1 MKEKQLLPSKG
12 YVDARTISLFV
23 NSELTGEKNI
33 LLPEKAD
40 NIFDFSLKFEQERNN
55 SLKFC
60 FYGLV
65 ESKWGNC
72 DNLKI
77 DFYVGDSSTNSTI
90 GQNSPFWFYDKSSSA
105 SGYSWSIQSKGLDFV
120 SGNLTKN
127 IYGKIKGQYLFPFEL
142 DLNTITKTNKSLF
155 ISISDSIKN
164 LFVIEEFPFLY
175 FDDENK
181 LLEFGTETAEILDS
195 GTILEIDNNYPFF
208 YDRHWLRREIEPTG
222 PPFIYFTT
230 ANITYDEGTNDP
242 RISQDRIIE
251 VEVALSEKPKGIEK
265 AKLEVVYGLDEN
277 LNEYTTVTVPQDVS
291 LNFSNLDWNSSSA
304 STVQTIKIR
313 IRDDFYVEKTERLT
327 LKITPIL
334 GLLPHPEF
342 SQFCSIFITDNDI
355 PSKIAFQGQ
364 SFQFIEPRQDIQP
377 IQIPIKLS
385 LDQKLLVPNQ
395 SVEIYIDSNLTD
407 CESYYGFDTLSGGT
421 GFTEFKKVELN
432 MNDLEYTVDLNFRPK
447 KINDLRRQI
456 VFKLRNFTSNVIQQS
471 FNQGLSVEYTLYVD
485 KDLDKNYIEIHIP
498 YDTNSGIAVLRSV
511 YNKKITTNLI
521 DFPTKLSTYYQST
534 LGSMN
539 PNAMITGN
547 TDGSLL
553 RCLTFEQDFQLN
565 IKNLG
570 TQMIFDN
577 HLYKNGETL
586 VVNVYSGVNT
596 SVSSSDFVYN
606 GKEFILKL
614 PANFKFE
621 TGFISLGSIFS
632 SLIVGGTSYS
642 GSPSWGFRKT
652 NYEITIQNNTYNYPS
667 GVNPT
672 DSNFIEANILSKDI
686 KIGNFDQVKNK
697 YTFTQDPAIIVNAGD
712 DTKKEVYYLF
722 TSLKNLY
729 TQISWAPPSY
739 RYVNNYSGTSLNY
752 TTNRLY
758 YSSAIIIPEPDPFQF
773 YIIGQ
778 YNNNHYIDRDYPT
791 TSQIF
796 ITKDKVL
803 LENDFISTSSTNPNL
818 KNFPVVDF
826 LLPTP
831 FSLFQQNIKVKFGKL
846 FVQAGYGTSTV
857 WLNGFTQP
865 STSVDS
871 FTMATTQYAGS
882 FSPSQKN
889 QFLFNWNSANVNT
902 KNVAYIE
909 ILNQGIVPVNIFGIT
924 INPNE
929 KLWISEKPI
938 RMTTLNGNPLY
949 SGTYNFVM
957 PLNDLEIDF
966 PTNNKFVTFI
976 TYPYGRNKTKDVS
989 INNFT
994 KADYQITFS
1003 NFVLFNYDGSPTN
1016 KTVNKS
1022 FQIRE
1027 SVNYD
1032 INGNVLKQDKYV
1044 ISKYGSSVFKNGS
1057 GSYGLC
1063 ISLFA
1068 NRKLLT
1074 VDYPSARSV
1083 YVNGFIASASI
1094 NSVLK
1099 EIYLSPI
1106 PNGLIGS
1113 LIYGCDKNGIT
1124 WYTNSSQ

>member
-40 NIFDFSLKFEQERNN
+40 NIFDFSLKFEEERNN

-127 IYGKIKGQYLFPFEL
+127 IYGKTKGQYLFPFEL

-155 ISISDSIKN
+155 VSISDSIKN
-164 LFVIEEFPFLY
+164 LFDIEEFPFLY

-208 YDRHWLRREIEPTG
+208 YDRHWVRREIEPTG

-230 ANITYDEGTNDP
+230 TNITYDEGTNDP

-265 AKLEVVYGLDEN
+265 AKVEVVYGLDEN

-304 STVQTIKIR
+304 STIQTIKIR

-342 SQFCSIFITDNDI
+342 SQFCSIFITDNDV
-355 PSKIAFQGQ
+355 PSKIAFEGQ
-364 SFQFIEPRQDIQP
+364 SFQFIEPRQDTTP
-377 IQIPIKLS
+377 VLIPLKLS

-421 GFTEFKKVELN
+421 GFTEFKTVELN
-432 MNDLEYTVDLNFRPK
+432 MNDLEYNVDFYFKPK
-447 KINDLRRQI
+447 RQYDIRRQI
-456 VFKLRNFTSNVIQQS
+456 VLKLRNFTSNVIQQS
-471 FNQGLSVEYTLYVD
+471 FNQGLSVDYTLYVD
-485 KDLDKNYIEIHIP
+485 KDLDKRYVEIHIP
-498 YDTNSGIAVLRSV
+498 YDVNNGIAVLRSV
-511 YNKKITTNLI
+511 YNQKLTTNLI

-534 LGSMN
+534 LGSMS

-570 TQMIFDN
+570 TQIIFDN
-577 HLYKNGETL
+577 KLYKNGETI
-586 VVNVYSGVNT
+586 VINIYSGVNT
-596 SVSSSDFVYN
+596 SVSSGEFVFN
-606 GKEFILKL
+606 GNEFILKI

-621 TGFISLGSIFS
+621 TMYQSYNAPFSIHTFFLGN
-632 SLIVGGTSYS
+632 YS
-642 GSPSWGFRKT
+642 GNSAWGFLQT

-667 GVNPT
+667 GVNIT
-672 DSNFIEANILSKDI
+672 DGNFTEANILSKDI
-686 KIGNFDQVKNK
+686 KIGNYDQVKKK
-697 YTFTQDPAIIVNAGD
+697 YTFTQDPAIIVNAGI
-712 DTKKEVYYLF
+712 DTRKQIYYLY
-722 TSLKNLY
+722 TSIKNLY
-729 TQISWAPPSY
+729 TQLSWVQPSNQ
-739 RYVNNYSGTSLNY
+739 YVENYSGTSLNY
-752 TTNRLY
+752 TTNRLFY
-758 YSSAIIIPEPDPFQF
+758 PSAIIIPEPDPAQF
-773 YIIGQ
+773 FIVGQ
-778 YNNNHYIDRDYPT
+778 YNNTHSIAKNYPT

-796 ITKDKVL
+796 ITKDKIY
-803 LENDFISTSSTNPNL
+803 LENNFISASNTNPSL
-818 KNFPVVDF
+818 KNFPISDF
-826 LLPTP
+826 LLPSP
-831 FSLFQQNIKVKFGKL
+831 LSQYQQKLKIKFGRL
-846 FVQAGYGTSTV
+846 YVQAGYSTSTI

-865 STSVDS
+865 STSIDS
-871 FTMATTQYAGS
+871 FCMATTSYAGS
-882 FSPSQKN
+882 YLPSEKK
-889 QFLFNWNSANVNT
+889 QFLFNWNSANINT

-909 ILNQGIVPVNIFGIT
+909 ILNQGIIPATILGIT
-924 INPNE
+924 LNPNE

-938 RMTTLNGNPLY
+938 RMTTLNGTPLY
-949 SGTYNFVM
+949 EGTYNFVM
-957 PLNDLEIDF
+957 PLDNLEIDF
-966 PTNNKFVTFI
+966 PTNNRFVT
-976 TYPYGRNKTKDVS
+976 TLTMGTLSNPRLVT
-989 INNFT
+989 INNFIR
-994 KADYQITFS
+994 ADYKITFS
-1003 NFVLFNYDGSPTN
+1003 NFVIFNYDGTPAN

-1022 FQIRE
+1022 FEMRE
-1027 SVNYD
+1027 FVEYD
-1032 INGNVLKQDKYV
+1032 TLGNFVPEQKYV
-1044 ISKYGSSVFKNGS
+1044 ISKYGPAVWVTGS
-1057 GSYGLC
+1057 QSTIC
-1063 ISLFA
+1063 NNIFF

-1074 VDYPSARSV
+1074 QRTSGQRSV
-1083 YVNGFIASASI
+1083 HVNGFIASASI
-1094 NSVLK
+1094 NAPLLGIYIFATPAGSTYASSV
-1099 EIYLSPI
+1099 
-1106 PNGLIGS
+1106 GCS
-1113 LIYGCDKNGIT
+1113 LNGII
-1124 WYTNSSQ
+1124 WNSSPNI